1 MWLQWDVCAHK
12 ESWSHLSQ
20 QNMVVEMGWG
30 LRSWMFVVEKESR
43 WNEVVSAK
51 WHGKNVSMHSLSG
64 AGNDQSM
71 REPTVDREILVQ
83 GWRADFFGI
92 GFQAIKVQRRNFSS
106 CDLGISN
113 DDLANPNKKERSFQL
128 KKKKS
133 LLGFLYIEYDW
144 VLRRFFDLDPSIL
157 MVEHCSYSISLWD
170 VAYVFIGGEQ
180 SPTTGQWLLWC
191 RYYNKTLSG

>member
-20 QNMVVEMGWG
+20 QNMVVEMGWS

-43 WNEVVSAK
+43 WNEVISAK

-92 GFQAIKVQRRNFSS
+92 GFQAIKVQTRNFSS

-128 KKKKS
+128 KNKKVATWFS
-133 LLGFLYIEYDW
+133 LYWTWLSPE
-144 VLRRFFDLDPSIL
+144 
-157 MVEHCSYSISLWD
+157 E
-170 VAYVFIGGEQ
+170 VFWSWSFYTDGRMLFIF
-180 SPTTGQWLLWC
+180 
-191 RYYNKTLSG
+191 Y